1 MPKFKIITLGC
12 KVNQAES
19 EAMAGRLA
27 AAHWTPAGSNEAADL
42 CIVNTCAVTRRAGMQ
57 SRQAV
62 RRAIQDHP
70 SACVAV
76 TGCYAQTD
84 PQALL
89 KIKGIGCLIDQK
101 DKLRLPEALSAY
113 SGAECSLWERL
124 PASTASRQD
133 AAPTKIAGPAASSL
147 PPSLTPPPFPLPLT
161 ALSSLPSDLTA
172 PSTLPPPLAAPS
184 SFSPPLA
191 KGAGG
196 ISPTAFSAPPPPG
209 ARTRP
214 FLKIQDGC
222 DAFCAYCI
230 VPYARG
236 SSRSAEFQAVLDGVS
251 RLADEGF
258 QEVVLTGIHLGAYGR
273 DLEPRT
279 GLADLLHAILQ
290 RPDPIRIRLSS
301 IEPLELTD
309 AIIDLAAGSERI
321 CRHFHVPLQSGDAQV
336 LKRMRRPYSPERFGD
351 RIARIHRRLP
361 EAAIGTDVLV
371 GFPGET
377 EAAFETTYRLIEA
390 LPITYLHV
398 FPFSPR
404 PGTAAFAF
412 GDRVPAEL
420 VRTRCSRLRQLGGR
434 QRLAFHRRFIGRTLP
449 VLTESRRDP
458 QTGLLKGV
466 SSNYL
471 PVLFAGGNEC
481 MHRMVAVRI
490 ADADAA
496 RLRGCPAA

>member
-19 EAMAGRLA
+19 EAIAGRLA
-27 AAHWTPAGSNEAADL
+27 EARWTPAGPDETADL
-42 CIVNTCAVTRRAGMQ
+42 CIVNTCAVTQRAGMQ

-84 PQALL
+84 PQTLA
-89 KIKGIGCLIDQK
+89 KIKGIACLIDQK
-101 DKLRLPEALSAY
+101 DKLRLPDILSAG
-113 SGAECSLWERL
+113 SGAEGSRWERL
-124 PASTASRQD
+124 PASMASRQD
-133 AAPTKIAGPAASSL
+133 AAPTGIAEATAASL
-147 PPSLTPPPFPLPLT
+147 P
-161 ALSSLPSDLTA
+161 
-172 PSTLPPPLAAPS
+172 
-184 SFSPPLA
+184 PPLA
-191 KGAGG
+191 KGAGA
-196 ISPTAFSAPPPPG
+196 ILRSPASAAGDIPKTAPVLSSAG

-236 SSRSAEFQAVLDGVS
+236 SSRSAAFRDVLDGVS
-251 RLADEGF
+251 RLADQGF

-279 GLADLLHAILQ
+279 GLADLLHAILK

-301 IEPLELTD
+301 IEPLELSD

-321 CRHFHVPLQSGDAQV
+321 CPHVHIPLQSGDAQV
-336 LKRMRRPYSPERFGD
+336 LKRMGRPYSPECFSD
-351 RIARIHRRLP
+351 RIAQIHRRLP

-377 EAAFETTYRLIEA
+377 DAAFETTYALIEA
-390 LPITYLHV
+390 LPLTYLHV
-398 FPFSPR
+398 FPFSAR
-404 PGTAAFAF
+404 PGTAAFGF
-412 GDRVPAEL
+412 GDRVPAEH
-420 VRTRCSRLRQLGGR
+420 VRMRCSRLRQLGSR
-434 QRLAFHRRFIGRTLP
+434 KRLAFHRRFIGRSLR

-458 QTGLLKGV
+458 QTGRLKGV

-471 PVLFAGGNEC
+471 PVLFDGGDER
-481 MHRMVAVRI
+481 MQRMVAVRI
-490 ADADAA
+490 CGADAV
-496 RLRGCPAA
+496 RLCGSPTD

>member
-19 EAMAGRLA
+19 EAIAGRLA
-27 AAHWTPAGSNEAADL
+27 EAHWTPAGSDETADL
-42 CIVNTCAVTRRAGMQ
+42 CIVNTCAVTQRAGMQ

-84 PQALL
+84 PQPLE
-89 KIKGIGCLIDQK
+89 KIKGIACLIDQK
-101 DKLRLPEALSAY
+101 DKLRLPEILSGWV
-113 SGAECSLWERL
+113 S
-124 PASTASRQD
+124 
-133 AAPTKIAGPAASSL
+133 APWCQT
-147 PPSLTPPPFPLPLT
+147 
-161 ALSSLPSDLTA
+161 
-172 PSTLPPPLAAPS
+172 TLHPPPLT
-184 SFSPPLA
+184 

-196 ISPTAFSAPPPPG
+196 ISESTGCGVSERSVFPPLLSAPG

-236 SSRSAEFQAVLDGVS
+236 SSRSAGFQEVLDSVS
-251 RLADEGF
+251 RLADQGF
-258 QEVVLTGIHLGAYGR
+258 QETVLTGIHLGAYGK

-279 GLADLLHAILQ
+279 GLADLLHAILK
-290 RPDPIRIRLSS
+290 RPDSIRIRLSS

-321 CRHFHVPLQSGDAQV
+321 CRHFHIPLQSGDAQV
-336 LKRMRRPYSPERFGD
+336 LKRMGRPYSPERFSD
-351 RIARIHRRLP
+351 RIAQIHRRLP

-371 GFPGET
+371 GFPGESD
-377 EAAFETTYRLIEA
+377 AAFENTYA
-390 LPITYLHV
+390 LVENLPLTYLHV
-398 FPFSPR
+398 FPFSAR
-404 PGTAAFAF
+404 PGTAAFGF
-412 GDRVPAEL
+412 GDRVPAEH
-420 VRTRCSRLRQLGGR
+420 VRTRCSRLRQLGSR
-434 QRLAFHRRFIGRTLP
+434 KRLAFHRRFIGRSLQ

-471 PVLFAGGNEC
+471 PVLFAGDDER
-481 MHRMVAVRI
+481 MHRMVAVCI
-490 ADADAA
+490 SGADAA
-496 RLRGCPAA
+496 RLRGSPTG

>member
-19 EAMAGRLA
+19 EAIAGRLA
-27 AAHWTPAGSNEAADL
+27 EAHWTPAGSDETADL

-70 SACVAV
+70 SSCVAV

-101 DKLRLPEALSAY
+101 DKQRLPEI
-113 SGAECSLWERL
+113 L
-124 PASTASRQD
+124 PA
-133 AAPTKIAGPAASSL
+133 AAQP
-147 PPSLTPPPFPLPLT
+147 PPPF
-161 ALSSLPSDLTA
+161 
-172 PSTLPPPLAAPS
+172 
-184 SFSPPLA
+184 LA

-196 ISPTAFSAPPPPG
+196 ISPLAFCALPAPG
-209 ARTRP
+209 ARPRP

-236 SSRSAEFQAVLDGVS
+236 SSRSAGFQAVLDGVS

-258 QEVVLTGIHLGAYGR
+258 HEVVLTGIHLGAYGR
-273 DLEPRT
+273 DLAPRT

-321 CRHFHVPLQSGDAQV
+321 CRHFHIPLQSGDALI

-351 RIARIHRRLP
+351 RIARIRQRLP

-377 EAAFETTYRLIEA
+377 EAAFESTYRLVES
-390 LPITYLHV
+390 LPLTYLHV
-398 FPFSPR
+398 FPFSAR
-404 PGTAAFAF
+404 PGTAAFGF
-412 GDRVPAEL
+412 GDRVPAEH
-420 VRTRCSRLRQLGGR
+420 VRARCSRLRQLGGR
-434 QRLAFHRRFIGRTLP
+434 QRLAFHRRFIGRTLQ
-449 VLTESRRDP
+449 VVTESRRDP

-471 PVLFAGGNEC
+471 PVLFEGRDER
-481 MHRMVAVRI
+481 MHQIAEVRI
-490 ADADAA
+490 EAADAA
-496 RLRGCPAA
+496 RLLGFLIG